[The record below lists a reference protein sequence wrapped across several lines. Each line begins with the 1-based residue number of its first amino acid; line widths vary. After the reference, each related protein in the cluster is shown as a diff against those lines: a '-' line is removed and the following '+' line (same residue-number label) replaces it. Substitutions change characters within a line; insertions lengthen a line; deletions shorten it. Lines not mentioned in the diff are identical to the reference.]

1 MQGCRFPDPQSAFA
15 RRQAGPLRPHS
26 AFLQVM
32 INPQAGSFPPRRPA
46 RQA

>member
-1 MQGCRFPDPQSAFA
+1 MPGSRFPDPQRALA

-32 INPQAGSFPPRRPA
+32 INPQAGAISPRRPA